1 MKEYKARGLIINE
14 MPIGEN
20 DKRITVYTKEYGKIT
35 AFAKG
40 ARKPKSNLLATTQVF
55 AYCDIIFLERKSYTT
70 IKSMELID
78 FFHNIRSDIHRVA
91 YGMYFMELLDYVA
104 LENEP
109 YPQLLL
115 LTLKAL
121 RRLEDEQLALE
132 LIKVIYELK
141 VLSLSGYTP
150 ELQCCSNCSKEA
162 NTYFF
167 SSRKGGLV
175 CQLCHSKG
183 MSSPLEEGVI
193 MSLRY
198 IIYTNV
204 QSVFQFNVSEEVLDK
219 LSIITKEFI
228 QYHLDRHFKT
238 LDFLE
243 EILNPLV

>member
-1 MKEYKARGLIINE
+1 

-20 DKRITVYTKEYGKIT
+20 DKRITVYTKEYGKIS

-40 ARKPKSNLLATTQVF
+40 ARRPKSNLLATTQVF
-55 AYCDIIFLERKSYTT
+55 AYCDIIFQERKSYTT

-78 FFHNIRSDIHRVA
+78 FFHGIRKDINLVA

-121 RRLEDEQLALE
+121 KRLEDEQLALE

-150 ELQCCSNCSKEA
+150 ELQCCSNCGRESNA
-162 NTYFF
+162 YYF
-167 SSRKGGLV
+167 SSKKGGLV
-175 CQLCHSKG
+175 CESCHSG
-183 MSSPLEEGVI
+183 LMTPPLEEGAI

-204 QSVFQFNVSEEVLDK
+204 QSVFRFNVSEEVLDK
-219 LSIITKEFI
+219 LSKITKEFI
-228 QYHLDRHFKT
+228 QYHLDKHFKT

-243 EILNPLV
+243 DILNPLV